1 MGYVMQN
8 IIKIGPQ
15 EQGMDTGCLSHG
27 MKG

>member
-8 IIKIGPQ
+8 IIKIDPQ
-15 EQGMDTGCLSHG
+15 ERGKDTGSLSHG